1 MAHECDYNISRGKV
15 IFEVDCEHCSFRGW
29 TPGDGFMYP
38 YPVISSTT
46 GMLEESISNEFLRM
60 IHEQPLRTRLNLIVE
75 DWNIAEHHVQRRF
88 NSINTIANEFGLAF
102 HRLHSAEDIQSEEPL
117 LLTTLLQNLSLREG
131 IGECADQ
138 SPQGST
144 RVDENFQNMMER
156 LNRIRD
162 HLRESDINERNRPT
176 SLGLKEKQYE
186 TIETVLKKTGSL
198 TIGALPTGYG
208 KTRIAQTASLC
219 LRKQGKGPILM
230 ISPLISLMD
239 DQRAQWET
247 FSNDIEDTDLATGDS
262 KGFRGKFLT
271 TAETEHPMRIMRMM
285 KADEID
291 ILCCSPETLLSSPRY
306 RPMWINRLTSLENP
320 VSMLVIDE
328 AHIVGDWGASIR
340 PEFQLLGWV
349 KDRLLHANPDL
360 RVLLLSATI
369 SVNEE
374 TELTRMFNRGL
385 QINPTIRILKTRPD
399 LYFHMEIQE
408 MTEDG
413 FDFLQPIAKLHNAY
427 SNIPIRWFEGQIR
440 ADFRPPAILYTPKK
454 VDAEGIVSRIS
465 RTHFN
470 RIQTY
475 TGGTSNFNREQIRL
489 DFINNQFE
497 CLIATSAF
505 GMGIDKPD
513 VWISSYFG
521 MPFTVKGLY
530 QGFGRAARNSRWDD
544 NRLRRNG
551 VCYGVI
557 PDSNP
562 RKFRAQ
568 LGKPKSLER
577 MYDLFFSND
586 TIILENGYVLLPI
599 YSNIEFAAW
608 RPLQEIIE
616 EIEHEN
622 NEDSTDDYM
631 NHCWINSSLSDE
643 EGYREE
649 YRRAKRFEALYS
661 MRMWVIACLNRT
673 PVVEFLGI
681 HREILLSANSPDL
694 HPILLADVLSN
705 QGYDGVMEQLRQ
717 ISNGYTRNVTSKKY
731 AVLRFNEYIGSW
743 SELADCLIQGH
754 EILRSRHGHGRE
766 ELKKFIEGV
775 KQGACLR
782 KLFAPAIGASPQHS
796 SCSDLDE
803 EQVMPCSNC
812 RGQFGIYGDDF
823 LWSTEDFMI
832 QSGWIQP
839 VNEQIK
845 LGNMNVNEIEELFM
859 NHDKYINSN
868 LVWNQNMIDHPEKL
882 VLLDLNG
889 IRPEFFIPDG
899 SYPLFN
905 KQKEKI
911 GLITSTEN
919 IISYSGEDL
928 LFTKLVFF
936 DSVFMFE

>member
-1 MAHECDYNISRGKV
+1 MAHECENNVPRGRV

-29 TPGDGFMYP
+29 TPGDGALYP
-38 YPVISSTT
+38 YPIISSIT
-46 GMLEESISNEFLRM
+46 GMLEESISNEFLRR
-60 IHEQPLRTRLNLIVE
+60 IYEQPLRTRLNLIVE
-75 DWNIAEHHVQRRF
+75 DWNITEHQIDRRF
-88 NSINTIANEFGLAF
+88 IAINTIANNFGLAF
-102 HRLHSAEDIQSEEPL
+102 HRLHNADDINSEEPL
-117 LLTTLLQNLSLREG
+117 LLTTLLQNPSLGDG

-138 SPQGST
+138 SPKGTS
-144 RVDENFQNMMER
+144 RMDENFDNMMER
-156 LNRIRD
+156 LDRLRD
-162 HLRESDINERNRPT
+162 RLRESDVDKRNRPAST
-176 SLGLKEKQYE
+176 GLKERQYE
-186 TIETVLKKTGSL
+186 TIETLLKKTGSL

-208 KTRIAQTASLC
+208 KTRIAQAASLC

-247 FSNDIEDTDLATGDS
+247 FSTDIENTDLATGGS

-271 TAETEHPMRIMRMM
+271 TAETEHPLRLMSSM
-285 KADEID
+285 KADAID
-291 ILCCSPETLLSSPRY
+291 ILCCSPETLLSSPRD

-369 SVNEE
+369 SENEE
-374 TELTRMFNRGL
+374 TELTRLFNRGL
-385 QINPTIRILKTRPD
+385 QRNPTIRIDRTRDD
-399 LYFHMEIQE
+399 LYFHLEIQE
-408 MTEDG
+408 INEDG
-413 FDFLQPIAKLHNAY
+413 FDFSQPITRLHDAY
-427 SNIPIRWFEGQIR
+427 NNIPVRWFEDQVL
-440 ADFRPPAILYTPKK
+440 ANYRPPAIIYTPKK
-454 VDAEGIVSRIS
+454 VDAEGIVSQIAQTR
-465 RTHFN
+465 FN
-470 RIQTY
+470 QIQRY
-475 TGGTSNFNREQIRL
+475 TGGTSNIRREQIRL

-544 NRLRRNG
+544 DHLRRNG

-562 RKFRAQ
+562 RRFRAQ

-608 RPLQEIIE
+608 RPLQEVVE

-622 NEDSTDDYM
+622 DEDSTDDYM
-631 NHCWINSSLSDE
+631 SHCWINTSQSDE
-643 EGYREE
+643 GRFREE
-649 YRRAKRFEALYS
+649 YRRAKRFETLYS

-681 HREILLSANSPDL
+681 HRELLLNANSQDQ
-694 HPILLADVLSN
+694 HPIRLADVLSN
-705 QGYDGVMEQLRQ
+705 QGYDGVMEHLRQ
-717 ISNGYTRNVTSKKY
+717 IPNGYVRNVTSKKY
-731 AVLRFNEYIGSW
+731 AILRFNRYIDSW
-743 SELADCLIQGH
+743 NDLADCLIKGH
-754 EILRSRHGHGRE
+754 EILKSRHGRGRE
-766 ELKKFIEGV
+766 ELKQFIEGV
-775 KQGACLR
+775 KEGVCLR
-782 KLFAPAIGASPQHS
+782 TLFAPAIGAEARNS
-796 SCSDLDE
+796 SCSDLNGR
-803 EQVMPCSNC
+803 VMPCSNC
-812 RGQFGIYGDDF
+812 RGQFGIHGDDF

-832 QSGWIQP
+832 QSEWIQP
-839 VNEQIK
+839 NKEQIRVSD
-845 LGNMNVNEIEELFM
+845 MNAEDIEEIFM
-859 NHDKYINSN
+859 NHGDYITNSC
-868 LVWNQNMIDHPEKL
+868 VWSQKNIHPPRQLKL
-882 VLLDLNG
+882 PDLNEIRLNFVISDGEYCLLD
-889 IRPEFFIPDG
+889 
-899 SYPLFN
+899 
-905 KQKEKI
+905 KQKVETGI
-911 GLITSTEN
+911 ISSSGN
-919 IISYSGEDL
+919 IITYLGEEDL
-928 LFTKLVFF
+928 PFKKLVFF
-936 DSVFMFE
+936 DGVFLFE